1 MRTKVLSTSAG
12 VTVERLLLTGLEC
25 QQIIQEH
32 PFGCSFT
39 LEMWEQFFDLHFVV
53 FKILIGSDPPRYVAS
68 RITFNFDHFGLE
80 EEEISPYLNVI
91 DRQFNYLVEHLGEIV
106 AQATEMLIEESEIW
120 NYGQMRTSGVAK
132 KIWERELKSLPS
144 GAYHT
149 GGRMKQLQDKWGA
162 AAHKRL
168 IGFGTAYTGDS
179 KIKLR
184 LPSGQRDMLR
194 SWYEQLKPVCLRVR
208 KASQTKGD
216 IKTAAKLFDKKTKTG
231 ISFVDSRESY
241 LDDDLI
247 EALQKRKS
255 NRQYQYKPYQ
265 VAAVQAARLT
275 TSLALDYTFRGFA
288 KIGMEQAREIMLPI
302 IKKRVT

>member
-1 MRTKVLSTSAG
+1 MRTKVLSTRAG

-25 QQIIQEH
+25 QQVIQEH

-39 LEMWEQFFDLHFVV
+39 LRMWEQFFDLHFVV
-53 FKILIGSDPPRYVAS
+53 FKVQIGSDPPRYVAS
-68 RITFNFDHFGLE
+68 RISFNFDHFGLE
-80 EEEISPYLNVI
+80 EEEIPLYLGVI
-91 DRQFNYLVEHLGEIV
+91 DKQFNYFVEHLGEIV

-120 NYGQMRTSGVAK
+120 NYGQMRTSAVAK
-132 KIWERELKSLPS
+132 QIWERELKSLPS

-149 GGRMKQLQDKWGA
+149 GGRMKQLQDEWGA

-184 LPSGQRDMLR
+184 LPSGQRDTLR
-194 SWYEQLKPVCLRVR
+194 SWYERLKPICLRVR

-216 IKTAAKLFDKKTKTG
+216 IKTAAKLFDNKQSVSSLDG
-231 ISFVDSRESY
+231 HEFY

-247 EALQKRKS
+247 KALQKRKS

-265 VAAVQAARLT
+265 VAAVQAARMT

-288 KIGMEQAREIMLPI
+288 KIGMEQAREILRLLS
-302 IKKRVT
+302 KGRVT